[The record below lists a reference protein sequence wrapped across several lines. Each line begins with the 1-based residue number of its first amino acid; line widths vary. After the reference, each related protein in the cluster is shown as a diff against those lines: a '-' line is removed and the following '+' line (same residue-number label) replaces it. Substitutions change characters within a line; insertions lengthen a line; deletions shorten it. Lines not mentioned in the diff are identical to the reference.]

1 MAKKMLIAAVLVTC
15 YVNGVRTDVQ
25 PGETVPE
32 LSPHDEAELKRMGA
46 VIDPNDEIAEERVQ
60 AMVDAHGDAEFAA
73 ARRGVMAADASLA
86 AGGPAADPGLGDGA
100 GPASNTLPADQA
112 GDATQQA
119 AAPAAQKPGKAGK
132 AGKGAVG

>member
-46 VIDPNDEIAEERVQ
+46 VIDPNDEIAKDRVQ
-60 AMVDAHGDAEFAA
+60 SMVDAHGDAEFAA
-73 ARRGVMAADASLA
+73 ARRGVMAATASLTAGEPA
-86 AGGPAADPGLGDGA
+86 AGDGPADGA
-100 GPASNTLPADQA
+100 ADTAPPAGQA
-112 GDATQQA
+112 GDATPQA

-132 AGKGAVG
+132 AGKGAAA